1 MRKIV
6 LTFGLIAG
14 AILSLMMFATL
25 PFIDRIGFDKGAYIG
40 YTSMVLAFLMVFF
53 GIRAYRDTVAGG
65 QVGFGRAFVVGLLI
79 TLVAS
84 LCYVA
89 SWQVIYYRVLPD
101 FGEKYA
107 AYAVAQARKQG
118 ASEAQIAAKVKEM
131 AEFNQM
137 YRNPLVNI
145 AWTLLEPLPVG
156 LLFTL
161 VAAGV
166 LSRRRG
172 HSALVAMRKS
182 GSSA

>member
-1 MRKIV
+1 
-6 LTFGLIAG
+6 
-14 AILSLMMFATL
+14 
-25 PFIDRIGFDKGAYIG
+25 
-40 YTSMVLAFLMVFF
+40 VFF
-53 GIRAYRDTVAGG
+53 GIRAYRDTVGG
-65 QVGFGRAFVVGLLI
+65 GRVGFGRAFVVGLLI